1 MKAQAVMELYST
13 ATRVVTEADGSVAA
27 YDENNNPIS
36 LNLTSVAAKEAELQA
51 AENLRQLRLERD
63 RLLAET
69 DWWVLNDTPIPTQ
82 PQLNYR
88 QALRDITDTYSNLD
102 DVVWPEK
109 P

>member
-1 MKAQAVMELYST
+1 VKAQAVIELYST
-13 ATRVVTEADGSVAA
+13 AKKIVTQDDGTVAA

-51 AENLRQLRLERD
+51 AEDLRLLRVERNN
-63 RLLAET
+63 RLAET
-69 DWWVLNDTPIPTQ
+69 DYLALSDQTMSSDMTT
-82 PQLNYR
+82 YR
-88 QALRDITDTYSNLD
+88 QALRDITDNYSNLD